1 MNANRL
7 LAAIAGFIAL
17 GFILSSS
24 IFVVDQRNFAV
35 VFAFGQ
41 IVRVI
46 EQPGLQFKYPAP
58 FESVRFFDRRI
69 LTIDNPEAERFITVK
84 YPAPFE
90 SVRFFDRRILTID
103 NPEAERFITA
113 EKKNLLVDS
122 YVKWRIVDPRKFF
135 VSFKGDERLAQDRL
149 TQLIRSALNE
159 EFTKRTVREIISDQ
173 REQVMEGIR
182 KKVADDA
189 ADIGV
194 EIVDVRLKRVDLLA
208 EISDSVYRRMEAER
222 KRVAN
227 ELRSMGAAESD
238 KIRANAERQRDTI
251 LAEAYREAQ
260 KIKGAGDAKATAL
273 YADAFGRD
281 PQFAQFYQSLQA
293 YRSSFKDKKDVMV
306 VEPNGEFFKFL
317 NKKN

>member
-7 LAAIAGFIAL
+7 LAGIAGLIAL
-17 GFILSSS
+17 AYVLASS
-24 IFVVDQRNFAV
+24 IFIVDQRNFAV

-46 EQPGLQFKYPAP
+46 EQPGLQIKYPAP

-69 LTIDNPEAERFITVK
+69 LTIDT
-84 YPAPFE
+84 
-90 SVRFFDRRILTID
+90 
-103 NPEAERFITA
+103 PEAERFITA

-135 VSFKGDERLAQDRL
+135 ISFKGDERLAQDRL
-149 TQLIRSALNE
+149 TQLVRSALNE
-159 EFTKRTVREIISDQ
+159 EFTKRTVRELISDQ
-173 REQVMEGIR
+173 REEVMQGIR

-189 ADIGV
+189 SDIGV

-227 ELRSMGAAESD
+227 ELRSTGAAESD

-251 LAEAYREAQ
+251 LAEAYRDAQ

-273 YADAFGRD
+273 YAEAFGRD
-281 PQFAQFYQSLQA
+281 AQFAQFYQSLEA
-293 YRSSFKDKKDVMV
+293 YRSSFKDKKDIMV

-317 NKKN
+317 HKK

>member
-7 LAAIAGFIAL
+7 LAAIAGLIGLFYVL
-17 GFILSSS
+17 TSS
-24 IFVVDQRNFAV
+24 IFVVDQRNYAV
-35 VFAFGQ
+35 VFSFGQ

-46 EQPGLQFKYPAP
+46 EQPGLQAKFPAP
-58 FESVRFFDRRI
+58 FENVRFFDRRI
-69 LTIDNPEAERFITVK
+69 LTIDTPEAERFIT
-84 YPAPFE
+84 
-90 SVRFFDRRILTID
+90 S
-103 NPEAERFITA
+103 

-149 TQLIRSALNE
+149 TQLVRSALNE

-173 REQVMEGIR
+173 REQVMQGIR

-189 ADIGV
+189 SDIGV

-227 ELRSMGAAESD
+227 ELRSTGAAESD

-260 KIKGAGDAKATAL
+260 KIKGSGDARATAL

-293 YRSSFKDKKDVMV
+293 YRSSFKDKRDVIV
-306 VEPNGEFFKFL
+306 VEPNGEFFKFM

>member
-1 MNANRL
+1 MTACVV
-7 LAAIAGFIAL
+7 AIGSLDNESKSLDSGLIAL
-17 GFILSSS
+17 IALAYVLSSS
-24 IFVVDQRNFAV
+24 IFIVDQRKFAV
-35 VFAFGQ
+35 VFSFGQ

-46 EQPGLQFKYPAP
+46 EKPGLQ
-58 FESVRFFDRRI
+58 
-69 LTIDNPEAERFITVK
+69 VK
-84 YPAPFE
+84 YPAPYE
-90 SVRFFDRRILTID
+90 NVRFFDRRILTID

-135 VSFKGDERLAQDRL
+135 ISFKGDERLAEDRL
-149 TQLIRSALNE
+149 TQLVRSALNE
-159 EFTKRTVREIISDQ
+159 EFTKRTVRELISDQ
-173 REQVMEGIR
+173 REQVMQGIR

-189 ADIGV
+189 SDIGV

-227 ELRSMGAAESD
+227 ELRSTGAAESD

-251 LAEAYREAQ
+251 LAEAYRDAQ
-260 KIKGAGDAKATAL
+260 KIKGAGDARATAL
-273 YADAFGRD
+273 YAEAFGRD
-281 PQFAQFYQSLQA
+281 AQFAQFYQSLEA
-293 YRSSFKDKKDVMV
+293 YRSSFKDKKDIVV

-317 NKKN
+317 HKK

>member
-1 MNANRL
+1 MSLNRL
-7 LAAIAGFIAL
+7 IAGLFAL
-17 GFILSSS
+17 IVLAYVLSSS
-24 IFVVDQRNFAV
+24 IFIVDQRKFAV
-35 VFAFGQ
+35 VFSFGQ

-46 EQPGLQFKYPAP
+46 EKPGLQ
-58 FESVRFFDRRI
+58 
-69 LTIDNPEAERFITVK
+69 VK

-90 SVRFFDRRILTID
+90 NVRFFDRRILTID

-135 VSFKGDERLAQDRL
+135 ISFKGDERLAEDRL
-149 TQLIRSALNE
+149 TQLVRSALNE
-159 EFTKRTVREIISDQ
+159 EFTKRTVRELISDQ
-173 REQVMEGIR
+173 REQVMQGIR

-189 ADIGV
+189 SDIGV

-227 ELRSMGAAESD
+227 ELRSTGAAESD

-251 LAEAYREAQ
+251 LAEAYRDAQ
-260 KIKGAGDAKATAL
+260 KIKGAGDARATAL
-273 YADAFGRD
+273 YAEAFGRD
-281 PQFAQFYQSLQA
+281 AQFAQFYQSLEA
-293 YRSSFKDKKDVMV
+293 YRSSFKDKKDIMV

-317 NKKN
+317 HKK

>member
-7 LAAIAGFIAL
+7 IAAGIGFIAL
-17 GFILSSS
+17 IYVLSSS
-24 IFVVDQRNFAV
+24 IFVVDQRKFAV
-35 VFAFGQ
+35 VFSFGQ

-46 EQPGLQFKYPAP
+46 EKPGIQIKFPAP
-58 FESVRFFDRRI
+58 FE
-69 LTIDNPEAERFITVK
+69 N
-84 YPAPFE
+84 
-90 SVRFFDRRILTID
+90 VRFFDRRILTID

-135 VSFKGDERLAQDRL
+135 ISFKGDERLAQDRL
-149 TQLIRSALNE
+149 TQLVRSALNE
-159 EFTKRTVREIISDQ
+159 EFTKRTVRELISDQ
-173 REQVMEGIR
+173 REEVMQGIR

-189 ADIGV
+189 SDIGV

-251 LAEAYREAQ
+251 LAEAYRDAQ

-273 YADAFGRD
+273 YAEAFGRD
-281 PQFAQFYQSLQA
+281 PQFAQFYQSLEA
-293 YRSSFKDKKDVMV
+293 YRSSFKDKKDIMV

-317 NKKN
+317 HKK

>member
-1 MNANRL
+1 MNFNRL
-7 LAAIAGFIAL
+7 IAGLVALIAL
-17 GFILSSS
+17 AYVLSSS
-24 IFVVDQRNFAV
+24 IFIVDQRKFAV
-35 VFAFGQ
+35 VFSFGQ

-46 EQPGLQFKYPAP
+46 EQPGLQIKYPAP
-58 FESVRFFDRRI
+58 FENVRFFDRRI
-69 LTIDNPEAERFITVK
+69 M
-84 YPAPFE
+84 
-90 SVRFFDRRILTID
+90 TID

-135 VSFKGDERLAQDRL
+135 ISFKGDERLAEDRL
-149 TQLIRSALNE
+149 TQLVRSALNE
-159 EFTKRTVREIISDQ
+159 EFTKRTVRELISDQ
-173 REQVMEGIR
+173 REEVMQGIR
-182 KKVADDA
+182 AKVADDA
-189 ADIGV
+189 SDIGV

-227 ELRSMGAAESD
+227 ELRSTGAAESD

-251 LAEAYREAQ
+251 LAEAYRDAQ

-273 YADAFGRD
+273 YADAFNRD
-281 PQFAQFYQSLQA
+281 PQFAQFYQSLEA
-293 YRSSFKDKKDVMV
+293 YRSTFKDKKDVMV

-317 NKKN
+317 HKK

>member
-1 MNANRL
+1 MNTNRL
-7 LAAIAGFIAL
+7 IAAGIAFIAL
-17 GFILSSS
+17 IYVLSSS
-24 IFVVDQRNFAV
+24 IFIVDQRKFAV
-35 VFAFGQ
+35 VFSFGQ

-46 EQPGLQFKYPAP
+46 EQPGLQ
-58 FESVRFFDRRI
+58 I
-69 LTIDNPEAERFITVK
+69 K

-135 VSFKGDERLAQDRL
+135 ISFKGDERLAQDRL
-149 TQLIRSALNE
+149 TQLVRSALNE
-159 EFTKRTVREIISDQ
+159 EFTKRTVRELISEQ
-173 REQVMEGIR
+173 REEVMQGIQ
-182 KKVADDA
+182 KKVAVDA
-189 ADIGV
+189 SDIGV

-251 LAEAYREAQ
+251 LAEAYRDAQ

-273 YADAFGRD
+273 YAEAFGRD
-281 PQFAQFYQSLQA
+281 PQFAQFYQSLEA
-293 YRSSFKDKKDVMV
+293 YRNSFKDKKDVMV
-306 VEPNGEFFKFL
+306 VEPNGEFFKYL
-317 NKKN
+317 HKK

>member
-7 LAAIAGFIAL
+7 IAAAIAFIAL
-17 GFILSSS
+17 IYVLSSS
-24 IFVVDQRNFAV
+24 IFVVDQRKFAV
-35 VFAFGQ
+35 VFSFGQ

-46 EQPGLQFKYPAP
+46 EQPGIQ
-58 FESVRFFDRRI
+58 
-69 LTIDNPEAERFITVK
+69 VK

-122 YVKWRIVDPRKFF
+122 YVKWRIIDPRKFF
-135 VSFKGDERLAQDRL
+135 ISFKGDERLAQDRL
-149 TQLIRSALNE
+149 TQLVRSALNE
-159 EFTKRTVREIISDQ
+159 EFTKRTVRELISDQ
-173 REQVMEGIR
+173 REEVMQGIR
-182 KKVADDA
+182 KKVAVDA
-189 ADIGV
+189 SDIGV

-227 ELRSMGAAESD
+227 ELRSTGAAESD

-251 LAEAYREAQ
+251 LAEAYRDAQ
-260 KIKGAGDAKATAL
+260 KIKGAGDAKATAV
-273 YADAFGRD
+273 YAEAFGRD
-281 PQFAQFYQSLQA
+281 PSFAQFYQNLEA
-293 YRSSFKDKKDVMV
+293 YRNSFKDKKDLMV
-306 VEPNGEFFKFL
+306 IEPNGEFFKNL
-317 NKKN
+317 HKK

>member
-7 LAAIAGFIAL
+7 IAAAIAFIAL
-17 GFILSSS
+17 IYVLSSS
-24 IFVVDQRNFAV
+24 IFVVDQRKFAV
-35 VFAFGQ
+35 VFSFGQ

-46 EQPGLQFKYPAP
+46 EQPGIQ
-58 FESVRFFDRRI
+58 
-69 LTIDNPEAERFITVK
+69 VK

-135 VSFKGDERLAQDRL
+135 ISFKGDERSAQDRL
-149 TQLIRSALNE
+149 TQLVRSALNE
-159 EFTKRTVREIISDQ
+159 EFTKRTVRELISDQ
-173 REQVMEGIR
+173 REEVMQGIR
-182 KKVADDA
+182 KKVAVDA
-189 ADIGV
+189 SDIGV

-227 ELRSMGAAESD
+227 ELRSTGAAESD

-251 LAEAYREAQ
+251 LAEAYRDAQ
-260 KIKGAGDAKATAL
+260 KIKGAGDAKATAV
-273 YADAFGRD
+273 YAEAFGRD
-281 PQFAQFYQSLQA
+281 PSFAQFYQNLEA
-293 YRSSFKDKKDVMV
+293 YRNSFKDKKDLMV
-306 VEPNGEFFKFL
+306 IEPTSEFFKNL
-317 NKKN
+317 HKK

>member
-7 LAAIAGFIAL
+7 IAAAIAFIAL
-17 GFILSSS
+17 IYVLSSS
-24 IFVVDQRNFAV
+24 IFIVDQRKFAV

-46 EQPGLQFKYPAP
+46 EKPGLQ
-58 FESVRFFDRRI
+58 
-69 LTIDNPEAERFITVK
+69 VK
-84 YPAPFE
+84 YPSPFE

-135 VSFKGDERLAQDRL
+135 ISFKGDERLAQDRL
-149 TQLIRSALNE
+149 TQLVRSALNE
-159 EFTKRTVREIISDQ
+159 EFTKRTVRELISDQ
-173 REQVMEGIR
+173 REQVMQGIR

-189 ADIGV
+189 SDIGV

-227 ELRSMGAAESD
+227 ELRSTGAAESD

-251 LAEAYREAQ
+251 LAEAYRDAQ

-273 YADAFGRD
+273 YAEAFGRD
-281 PQFAQFYQSLQA
+281 PQFAQFYQSLEA
-293 YRSSFKDKKDVMV
+293 YRNSFKDKKDLMV
-306 VEPNGEFFKFL
+306 VEPNSDFFKFL
-317 NKKN
+317 HKK

>member
-17 GFILSSS
+17 VFILSSS
-24 IFVVDQRNFAV
+24 IFIVDQRNFAV

-46 EQPGLQFKYPAP
+46 EQPGLQLKYPAP

-69 LTIDNPEAERFITVK
+69 LTIDNPEAERFIT
-84 YPAPFE
+84 
-90 SVRFFDRRILTID
+90 S
-103 NPEAERFITA
+103 

-122 YVKWRIVDPRKFF
+122 YVKWRIVEPRKFF

-149 TQLIRSALNE
+149 TQLVRSALNE

-317 NKKN
+317 HKKN

>member
-7 LAAIAGFIAL
+7 IVAAIAFIVL
-17 GFILSSS
+17 IYVLSSS
-24 IFVVDQRNFAV
+24 IFVVDQRKFAV
-35 VFAFGQ
+35 VFSFGQ

-46 EQPGLQFKYPAP
+46 EEPGL
-58 FESVRFFDRRI
+58 R
-69 LTIDNPEAERFITVK
+69 VK
-84 YPAPFE
+84 LPGPFE

-135 VSFKGDERLAQDRL
+135 ISFKGDERLAQDRL
-149 TQLIRSALNE
+149 TQLVRSALNE
-159 EFTKRTVREIISDQ
+159 EFTKRSVRELISDQ
-173 REQVMEGIR
+173 REEVMQGIR

-189 ADIGV
+189 SDIGV

-251 LAEAYREAQ
+251 LAEAYRDAQ
-260 KIKGAGDAKATAL
+260 KIKGAGDAKATSL
-273 YADAFGRD
+273 YAEAFGRD
-281 PQFAQFYQSLQA
+281 PQFAQFYQSLEA
-293 YRSSFKDKKDVMV
+293 YRNSFKDKKDVMV
-306 VEPNGEFFKFL
+306 VEPSGEFFKFL
-317 NKKN
+317 HKK

>member
-1 MNANRL
+1 MNFNRL
-7 LAAIAGFIAL
+7 IVAAIAFIAL
-17 GFILSSS
+17 MYVLSSS
-24 IFVVDQRNFAV
+24 IFVVDQRKFAV
-35 VFAFGQ
+35 VFSFGQ

-46 EQPGLQFKYPAP
+46 EKPGLQ
-58 FESVRFFDRRI
+58 I
-69 LTIDNPEAERFITVK
+69 K

-135 VSFKGDERLAQDRL
+135 ISFKGDERLAQDRL
-149 TQLIRSALNE
+149 TQLVRSALNE
-159 EFTKRTVREIISDQ
+159 EFTKRTVRELISDQ
-173 REQVMEGIR
+173 REQVMQGIR

-189 ADIGV
+189 SDIGV

-251 LAEAYREAQ
+251 LAEAYRDAQ

-273 YADAFGRD
+273 YAEAFGRD
-281 PQFAQFYQSLQA
+281 AQFAQFYQSLEA

-317 NKKN
+317 HKK

>member
-7 LAAIAGFIAL
+7 LAAIAGLIGL
-17 GFILSSS
+17 LYVLTSS
-24 IFVVDQRNFAV
+24 IFVVDQRNYAV
-35 VFAFGQ
+35 VFSFGQ

-46 EQPGLQFKYPAP
+46 EQPGLQAKFPAP
-58 FESVRFFDRRI
+58 FENVRFFDRRI
-69 LTIDNPEAERFITVK
+69 LTIDTPEAERFIT
-84 YPAPFE
+84 
-90 SVRFFDRRILTID
+90 S
-103 NPEAERFITA
+103 

-149 TQLIRSALNE
+149 TQLVRSALNE

-173 REQVMEGIR
+173 REQVMQGIR

-189 ADIGV
+189 SDIGV

-227 ELRSMGAAESD
+227 ELRSTGAAESD

-260 KIKGAGDAKATAL
+260 KIKGSGDARATAL

-293 YRSSFKDKKDVMV
+293 YRSSFKDKRDVIV
-306 VEPNGEFFKFL
+306 VEPNGEFFKFM

>member
-7 LAAIAGFIAL
+7 LAATAGLIGLFYVL
-17 GFILSSS
+17 TSS

-35 VFAFGQ
+35 VFSFGQ

-46 EQPGLQFKYPAP
+46 EQPGLQVKFPAP
-58 FESVRFFDRRI
+58 FENVRFFDRRI
-69 LTIDNPEAERFITVK
+69 LTIDTPEAERFIT
-84 YPAPFE
+84 
-90 SVRFFDRRILTID
+90 S
-103 NPEAERFITA
+103 

-149 TQLIRSALNE
+149 TQLVRSALNE

-173 REQVMEGIR
+173 REQVMQGIR
-182 KKVADDA
+182 TKVADDA
-189 ADIGV
+189 SDIGV

-227 ELRSMGAAESD
+227 ELRSTGAAESD

-260 KIKGAGDAKATAL
+260 KIKGSGDATATAL

-306 VEPNGEFFKFL
+306 LEPNGEFFKFMH
-317 NKKN
+317 KKN

>member
-7 LAAIAGFIAL
+7 LAAIAGLVAL
-17 GFILSSS
+17 VYVLTSS
-24 IFVVDQRNFAV
+24 IFIVDQRNFAV
-35 VFAFGQ
+35 VFSFGQ

-46 EQPGLQFKYPAP
+46 EQPGLQAKLPAP
-58 FESVRFFDRRI
+58 FENVRFFDRRI
-69 LTIDNPEAERFITVK
+69 LTIDTPEAERFIT
-84 YPAPFE
+84 
-90 SVRFFDRRILTID
+90 S
-103 NPEAERFITA
+103 

-149 TQLIRSALNE
+149 SQLVRSALNE

-173 REQVMEGIR
+173 REQVMQGIR

-189 ADIGV
+189 SDIGV

-227 ELRSMGAAESD
+227 ELRSTGAAESD

-260 KIKGAGDAKATAL
+260 KIKGSGDARATAL

-293 YRSSFKDKKDVMV
+293 YRSSFKDKRDVMV
-306 VEPNGEFFKFL
+306 VEPNSDFFKFM

>member
-7 LAAIAGFIAL
+7 IAAGISFIAL
-17 GFILSSS
+17 IYVLSSS
-24 IFVVDQRNFAV
+24 IFVVDQRQFAV
-35 VFAFGQ
+35 VFSFGQ

-46 EQPGLQFKYPAP
+46 EKPGIQMKFPAP
-58 FESVRFFDRRI
+58 FE
-69 LTIDNPEAERFITVK
+69 N
-84 YPAPFE
+84 
-90 SVRFFDRRILTID
+90 VRFFDRRILTID

-135 VSFKGDERLAQDRL
+135 ISFKGDERLAQDRL
-149 TQLIRSALNE
+149 TQLVRSALNE
-159 EFTKRTVREIISDQ
+159 EFTKRTVRELISDQ
-173 REQVMEGIR
+173 REEVMQGIR

-189 ADIGV
+189 SDIGV

-227 ELRSMGAAESD
+227 ELRSTGAAESD

-251 LAEAYREAQ
+251 LAEAYRDAQ

-273 YADAFGRD
+273 YAEAFGRD
-281 PQFAQFYQSLQA
+281 PQFAQFYQSLEA
-293 YRSSFKDKKDVMV
+293 YRSSFKDKKDIMV

-317 NKKN
+317 HKK

>member
-1 MNANRL
+1 MMTGNRVIA
-7 LAAIAGFIAL
+7 AAIAFVAL
-17 GFILSSS
+17 VYVLSSS
-24 IFVVDQRNFAV
+24 IFVVDQRKFAV

-46 EQPGLQFKYPAP
+46 EEPGL
-58 FESVRFFDRRI
+58 R
-69 LTIDNPEAERFITVK
+69 VK
-84 YPAPFE
+84 LPAPFE

-135 VSFKGDERLAQDRL
+135 ISFKGDERLAQDRL
-149 TQLIRSALNE
+149 TQLVRSALNE
-159 EFTKRTVREIISDQ
+159 EFTKRTVRELISDQ
-173 REQVMEGIR
+173 REEVMQGIR

-189 ADIGV
+189 SDIGV

-251 LAEAYREAQ
+251 LAEAYRDAQ

-273 YADAFGRD
+273 YAEAFGRD
-281 PQFAQFYQSLQA
+281 PQFAQFYQSLEA
-293 YRSSFKDKKDVMV
+293 YRNTFKDKKDVMV

-317 NKKN
+317 HKK